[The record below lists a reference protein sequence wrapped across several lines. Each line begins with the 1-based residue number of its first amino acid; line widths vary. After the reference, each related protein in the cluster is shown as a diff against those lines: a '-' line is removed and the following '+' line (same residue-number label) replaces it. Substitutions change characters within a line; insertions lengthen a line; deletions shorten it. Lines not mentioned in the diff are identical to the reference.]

1 MFIKENLKFENNS
14 VNNNHLLHN
23 NFDEKVTAMPE
34 RKTYS
39 VKEAANILGVAQT
52 MIYKMVSNQSIPYVK
67 FGKRVVIPIEQ
78 FNKWFEISIR
88 GGELLCAAQ

>member
-1 MFIKENLKFENNS
+1 MFIEENFKLENNS
-14 VNNNHLLHN
+14 NY
-23 NFDEKVTAMPE
+23 EKEATAMPE

-52 MIYKMVSNQSIPYVK
+52 MIYKLVSNQSIPYVK

-78 FNKWFEISIR
+78 FNKWFETSIR